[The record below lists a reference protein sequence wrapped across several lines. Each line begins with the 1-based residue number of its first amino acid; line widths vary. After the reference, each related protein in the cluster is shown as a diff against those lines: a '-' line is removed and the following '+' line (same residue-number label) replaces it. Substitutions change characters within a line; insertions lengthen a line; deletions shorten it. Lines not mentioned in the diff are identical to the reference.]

1 MSADGETGNF
11 AVVIER
17 LRNVS
22 PERLVHV
29 LGSVGVTSEQII
41 KALDS
46 IERQKDDE
54 RWRQNITDM
63 IESLARTE
71 SGNDSN
77 IEGWYEN
84 LALAAEK
91 ILQQVPSRDLA
102 KEDAPEPELVR
113 AAGLAYVMSVWDRDN
128 DIDITLINAA
138 GITMD
143 WLMEQYGYSQA
154 WNDTVLEPMK
164 RLRERLEREGWEF
177 RKLNKDGLYEDE
189 ADNY

>member
-46 IERQKDDE
+46 IERQQDDE

-71 SGNDSN
+71 SGNYSN

>member
-46 IERQKDDE
+46 IERQQDDE

-71 SGNDSN
+71 SGNYSN

-113 AAGLAYVMSVWDRDN
+113 AAGLAYVMSVWDRGN

>member
-46 IERQKDDE
+46 IERQQDDE

-71 SGNDSN
+71 SGNYSN

-113 AAGLAYVMSVWDRDN
+113 AAGLAYVMSVMDRGD